1 MGTRFKNKEDFFRSL
16 REDMVEYQLE
26 ARGIKDTAVLNA
38 MRNVPRHIFLPEE
51 LALDAYADYPL
62 PLFAGQTISQPYI
75 VAYMTEKLTLSPDD
89 KVLEIGTGSGYQT
102 AILAELSAEVFSVER
117 IPKLSD
123 WAKKRLDYLGYENVH
138 LLVRGSPLG
147 WEEFAPYNKII
158 VTAAAEQ
165 LPEELLHQL
174 HDNGKMIIPIG
185 KFSQYLYLVE
195 KIDGKPST
203 RRLLPVAFV
212 PLIVD

>member
-16 REDMVEYQLE
+16 REDMVRYQLE

-38 MRNVPRHIFLPEE
+38 MRTVPRHIFLPEE

-89 KVLEIGTGSGYQT
+89 RVLEIGTGSGYQT
-102 AILAELSAEVFSVER
+102 AILAELSGEVFSVER
-117 IPKLSD
+117 IPELSA
-123 WAKKRLDYLGYENVH
+123 WAKERLDYLGYKNVH

-147 WEEFAPYNKII
+147 WEEFAPYDKII

-174 HDNGKMIIPIG
+174 RSNGKMIVPIG
-185 KFSQYLYLVE
+185 TFSQYLHLV
-195 KIDGKPST
+195 KRINGKSCT
-203 RRLLPVAFV
+203 RRLIPVAFV